1 MKKHLNQ
8 DISRSAFWER
18 LSRTRLKN
26 YLKRVVGELMSQM
39 SRSASIGTE
48 LLDQLGVSAIRIIDS
63 SSISLWDGA
72 KKTFPGTRTTAGIKW
87 HACFNLLTG
96 VMSWFELTPT
106 STNDRNC
113 FVDLKSLRGEL
124 AIFDL
129 GYWDYGLLWE
139 IQQVGGF
146 FLCRLKSNATI
157 YIQEVVQ
164 GLSHQHVGK
173 SLLSLKFK
181 RKRANLI
188 EVKAEKRLK
197 GGKTLSCR
205 VIGFW
210 NPVEKGYHWYV
221 TNLTV
226 AAFIIYPLYRL
237 RWQIELIFKACKN
250 SLNAN
255 ELTSNDANI
264 IESLLLSSLVAHL
277 ASHTILEV
285 GGETLDHDQKLAT
298 SFQRIAQ
305 VTVQLADDFVKFLLN
320 SSRKYFDHLVQKI
333 TLFANEIFDPN
344 YKHRETSLARVHRM
358 LENGP

>member
-1 MKKHLNQ
+1 MKKQLNQ
-8 DISRSAFWER
+8 PISRSAFWER
-18 LSRTRLKN
+18 LSRRRLKN
-26 YLKRVVGELMSQM
+26 YLRRVVGELMSQM
-39 SRSASIGTE
+39 SRSALIGTE
-48 LLDQLGVSAIRIIDS
+48 LLDQLGVSAIRLIDS

-96 VMSWFELTPT
+96 VMSWFELTPS
-106 STNDRNC
+106 STHDRNC
-113 FVDLKSLRGEL
+113 FVELKSLRGEL

-146 FLCRLKSNATI
+146 FLCRLKSNATL

-164 GLSHQHVGK
+164 GLSPQHVGK
-173 SLLSLKFK
+173 SLLALKFK

-197 GGKTLSCR
+197 GGKALSCR

-255 ELTSNDANI
+255 ELTSNDGNI

-285 GGETLDHDQKLAT
+285 GGETLERDQKLAA

-333 TLFANEIFDPN
+333 KLFANEILDPN
-344 YKHRETSLARVHRM
+344 YKHRETSLARVHRL
-358 LENGP
+358 LEIST